1 MIRTLT
7 FFTNS
12 GFYEITLPA
21 INNEDY
27 ILAMESAKHPELK
40 GLKLSFEVVHDIWYL
55 LGVSGGE
62 IIDGMR
68 GDKSLYSGNVINILK
83 DGAEIAV
90 MFQESAEAFRD
101 LAKLV
106 LSDRRMVSIGRDKSC
121 DIVLDYKNMVSSHHA
136 LLIFNDGSWYIK
148 DASTNGTFVNDK
160 KLTEEKKLHRGDII
174 VIIGIRMMFLGNY
187 LAVDIGSKTYT
198 VKLNGMKILNEK
210 NFQTKVRKLYTKDDK
225 LFHRS
230 PRRLFPMK
238 KKVFDIDN
246 PPEKEPENTASVL
259 WQIGP
264 SMTMVIPMMFGTM
277 MANSSNSGMVSSGMI
292 MAIASAGLGVFWGVA
307 NYNKAKN
314 DRVYKEKRRI
324 TSYTEY
330 LEEKGQEIAEDYKQR
345 REALERIYN
354 PAHFYLENFTED
366 TLWTRNPAH
375 EDFMYYRLGIGSMPS
390 LAEINVTKQGFRVE
404 KDPWQG
410 QGEVIKKTF
419 EELKQVPI
427 GVNLMDYSII
437 GVVSEKKSAAMDI
450 LRLLAA
456 QIAYNNC
463 YTDMRIA
470 AVFNGNIEE
479 EATSLEVLKWL
490 PHCWSPDKH
499 TRYIAG
505 DREEAREVFFELTQ
519 VLRDRFSTDDNNSKE
534 QNFLPHYV
542 LFLTEQEYLEGE
554 IIKGYIEN
562 EKNVGLHT
570 VIVAESITDLPNTVD
585 FVIQN
590 DEEFCGFY
598 SLLADFEDR
607 IKLSPDYIAARHLE
621 KITRRIAHYRVKENS
636 VSAGL
641 PSGIEFVEMY
651 GVHSLTELGVK
662 NRWIKNRPYESMGAL
677 VGVKDGGK
685 PCFLDI
691 HEKYHGPHGLVAGTT
706 GSGKSET
713 LQTYLLSLAINFSPD
728 DVAYFIIDYK
738 GGGMANLFDGLPHMV
753 GAISNLS
760 GSQVQRALVSI
771 KSENRRRQR
780 MLNEAG
786 VNNINSYT
794 RLYKEGSISEPMP
807 HLLII
812 VDEFA
817 ELKREEPD
825 FMKQLISVAQVGRS
839 LGVHLILSTQKPAGT
854 VDENIWS
861 NSKFRLCLRVQDVQD
876 SKDML
881 KKPDAAYLTHPG
893 RCYLQ
898 VGQDE
903 VYELFQSGYSG
914 AAYHEEEQSKQ
925 IASMLNLNGRVSLVG
940 NANQRRMAQ
949 EKKRAWA
956 LKIIDLMSAYQKE
969 HEDYSLHS
977 QKEIVEDLQEIFK
990 KEGMAFEKNERNE
1003 NKLFALFK
1011 FLEEHSQESNEEVLC
1026 KYLDK
1031 LEKTGEELPTQQQN
1045 SQLDAVISYLHD
1057 VFVENRYKSPKPLW
1071 MDPLKERIEWRGL
1084 KQSQEEIVTEHKVVP
1099 VTLGLVDHPSNQEQ
1113 FVLEYDLE
1121 SMGNTL
1127 VLGIPGS
1134 GKSTFLQTLLYG
1146 LLAKHNP
1153 SQIQVYGVDF
1163 SSQITACFESFP
1175 HCGGIVF
1182 ENEDEKLERLLH
1194 LLERILDDRKK
1205 LIRGQSF
1212 FDYNKMVN
1220 DKLPVIL
1227 FYIDQYSNF
1236 RNQVSDDT
1244 EEFLVKLSREGVAYG
1259 IYMILSTASLY
1270 SADIASKLSKNFTQ
1284 AYPLEQKDK
1293 FDYTEALGLM
1303 RVETLPEQGVK
1314 GRGLM
1319 RMDDFALEFQVAL
1332 VDEALSDYDRAQ
1344 KIIAEGKERSTLWQ
1358 GIRPAQIPTIPEN
1371 ATFDIFV
1378 EDTQVQKAIEDP
1390 TILPFAYNLRDA
1402 MPHNISLIRSL
1413 GYLISG
1419 KSMTGKTNA
1428 LQMIYRMAAVKKG
1441 NVYYID
1447 IAGNALHLPEYENA
1461 NIISDLDGMYKMCEE
1476 IIPILKERN
1485 KLKKALEGED
1495 YTPEEI
1501 FAHMKD
1507 ETPIFILIDGIQELL
1522 EKLQSATGQYANIR
1536 SLFENFAD
1544 KGRLHKIY
1552 FIMTLNSDQTSQV
1565 LGYRFMELITK
1576 KIDGIHLGGNCIS
1589 QRILN
1594 FDKLS
1599 YQQQNQALKPGY
1611 AYVST
1616 SDEDSAQE
1624 VYVPMARTRKK
1635 GGEKQ

>member
-7 FFTNS
+7 FFTDN
-12 GFYEITLPA
+12 GFQEVTLPA

-27 ILAMESAKHPELK
+27 LLVMESGKRPELK
-40 GLKLSFEVVHDIWYL
+40 GLKLRFEVIHDIWYL
-55 LGVSGGE
+55 LEVSGG
-62 IIDGMR
+62 DLMDAGAL
-68 GDKSLYSGNVINILK
+68 GGALSSANVIHIRKN
-83 DGAEIAV
+83 GAEIAV
-90 MFQESAEAFRD
+90 LFQESAEAFRD
-101 LAKLV
+101 MAKVV
-106 LSDRRMVSIGRDKSC
+106 LSDRKMVSIGRDRNC

-136 LLIFNDGSWYIK
+136 LLRFQEGSWYIK
-148 DASTNGTFVNDK
+148 DASTNGTFVNDR
-160 KLTEEKKLHRGDII
+160 KLTEEKRLHRGDVI

-187 LAVDIGSKTYT
+187 LAVDTESKTYT
-198 VKLNGMKILNEK
+198 VKLNGMKLLHERH
-210 NFQTKVRKLYTKDDK
+210 FQTKGKTLSMRENK

-230 PRRLFPMK
+230 PRKLFPMK

-246 PPEKEPENTASVL
+246 PPEKESENMASVL

-264 SMTMVIPMMFGTM
+264 SMTMIIPMMGGTIL
-277 MANSSNSGMVSSGMI
+277 AGNQNAGMG
-292 MAIASAGLGVFWGVA
+292 SAGLIMTVLSAGLAVAWGMA
-307 NYNKAKN
+307 NYSRANR
-314 DRVYKEKRRI
+314 DRKEKEKKRI
-324 TSYTEY
+324 SSYTEY
-330 LEEKGQEIAEDYKQR
+330 LQEKGGEVEEDYKQR
-345 REALERIYN
+345 RAALERIYS
-354 PAHFYLENFTED
+354 PAHFYLEHFEEG

-410 QGEVIKKTF
+410 RGEAIKKSF
-419 EELKQVPI
+419 EELKEVPI
-427 GVNLMDYSII
+427 GVNLTDYNLI
-437 GVVSEKKSAAMDI
+437 GVVSEKKSFAMDI

-463 YTDMRIA
+463 YTDVKIA
-470 AVFNGNIEE
+470 AVFNGDSEE
-479 EATSLEVLKWL
+479 ESASLEILKWL
-490 PHCWSPDKH
+490 PHCWSPDKR

-505 DREEAREVFFELTQ
+505 DREEAREVFFELSQ
-519 VLRDRFSTDDNNSKE
+519 ALRDRFNTEDNKE
-534 QNFLPHYV
+534 QKFLPHYI
-542 LFLTEQEYLEGE
+542 LFLTQQEYLEGE
-554 IIKGYIEN
+554 LLKGFVES

-570 VIVAESITDLPNTVD
+570 VIVTESVTDLPNSVD

-590 DEEFCGFY
+590 DEEFRGFY

-607 IKLSPDYIAARHLE
+607 IKLTPDYIASRHLE
-621 KITRRIAHYRVKENS
+621 RITRRIAHYRVKENS

-641 PSGIEFVEMY
+641 PSGIEFTAMY
-651 GVHSLTELGVK
+651 GVHSLAELGVK

-677 VGVKDGGK
+677 VGVKDGGR

-760 GSQVQRALVSI
+760 GNQVQRALVSI

-914 AAYHEEEQSKQ
+914 AAYQEEEQSKQ

-940 NANQRRMAQ
+940 NANQRRMAR
-949 EKKRAWA
+949 EKKRTWA
-956 LKIIDLMSAYQKE
+956 LKILELMGTYQKE
-969 HEDYSLHS
+969 HEDFSLHS
-977 QKEIVEDLQEIFK
+977 QKEIIEDLREVLQR
-990 KEGMAFEKNERNE
+990 EGMAFEKNERNE
-1003 NKLFALFK
+1003 NKLYALFA
-1011 FLEEHSQESNEEVLC
+1011 FLAENSEKSEEEILSMYME
-1026 KYLDK
+1026 K
-1031 LEKTGEELPTQQQN
+1031 LEKSGEELPAEQQR
-1045 SQLDAVISYLHD
+1045 SQLDAVIAHLHE
-1057 VFVENRYKSPKPLW
+1057 VFAANNYKSPKPLW
-1071 MDPLKERIEWRGL
+1071 MDPLKERIEWIGL
-1084 KQSQEEIVTEHKVVP
+1084 KPDQEEAVTEHRVAS
-1099 VTLGLVDHPSNQEQ
+1099 VTLGLVDHPRNQEQ

-1127 VLGIPGS
+1127 ILGLPGS

-1146 LLAKHNP
+1146 LLIKHTP
-1153 SQIQVYGVDF
+1153 AQIQVYGVDF
-1163 SSQITACFESFP
+1163 SSRITACFEGFP

-1182 ENEDEKLERLLH
+1182 ENEDEKLERLFH

-1212 FDYNKMVN
+1212 FDYNKMAVN
-1220 DKLPVIL
+1220 KLPVIL

-1236 RNQVSDDT
+1236 RNQVKDEMED
-1244 EEFLVKLSREGVAYG
+1244 FLVKLSREGAAYG
-1259 IYMILSTASLY
+1259 IYLILTTASLY
-1270 SADIASKLSKNFTQ
+1270 SSDISSKLSKNFTQ
-1284 AYPLEQKDK
+1284 IYPLEMKEK
-1293 FDYTEALGLM
+1293 FDYAEALNLM
-1303 RVETLPEQGVK
+1303 RIETLPEQGVK

-1319 RMDDFALEFQVAL
+1319 RMDDFALEFQIAL
-1332 VDEALSDYDRAQ
+1332 VEESLSDFDRAQ
-1344 KIIAEGKERSTLWQ
+1344 KIIALGRDKNTAWQ
-1358 GIRPAQIPTIPEN
+1358 GVRPAPIPTIPEN
-1371 ATFDIFV
+1371 ATFEIFMDNV
-1378 EDTQVQKAIEDP
+1378 QVQKALKDP
-1390 TILPFAYNLRDA
+1390 ALLPFAYNLKDA
-1402 MPHNISLIRSL
+1402 LPHNISLIRSL

-1428 LQMIYRMAAVKKG
+1428 LQLIYRMAAAKKG
-1441 NVYYID
+1441 DVYYID
-1447 IAGNALHLPEYENA
+1447 FTGGTLHLTEYENA
-1461 NIISDLDGMYKMCEE
+1461 HVIRDLDEMYQMCEA
-1476 IIPILKERN
+1476 IIPILKSRN
-1485 KLKKALEGED
+1485 QTKKALEAED
-1495 YTPEEI
+1495 YTAEEI
-1501 FAHMKD
+1501 FAQMQN
-1507 ETPIFILIDGIQELL
+1507 ETPIFILIDGLREFL
-1522 EKLQSATGQYANIR
+1522 EKLQSATDKYANIR

-1544 KGRLHKIY
+1544 KGRLHKLY

-1565 LGYRFMELITK
+1565 VGYRFIDLLTK
-1576 KIDGIHLGGNCIS
+1576 QIEGIHLGGNCIS

-1594 FDKLS
+1594 FDRLS

-1611 AYVST
+1611 AFVST
-1616 SDEDSAQE
+1616 LDENGASE
-1624 VYVPMARTRKK
+1624 VYVPLARSRKK
-1635 GGEKQ
+1635 GENK

>member
-27 ILAMESAKHPELK
+27 LLSMESEKHPELK
-40 GLKLSFEVVHDIWYL
+40 GLKLRFEVVHDIWYL
-55 LGVSGGE
+55 LEVLKGE
-62 IIDGMR
+62 LIDGER
-68 GDKSLYSGNVINILK
+68 EDKSLLPGDVINIEK
-83 DGAEIAV
+83 DGKEIAV

-106 LSDRRMVSIGRDKSC
+106 LSDRRMVSIGRDKGC

-136 LLIFNDGSWYIK
+136 LLKFQDGSWYIK

-160 KLTEEKKLHRGDII
+160 KLIEEKKLHRGDII
-174 VIIGIRMMFLGNY
+174 AIIGIRMMFLGNY
-187 LAVDIGSKTYT
+187 LAIDIGSKTYT
-198 VKLNGMKILNEK
+198 VRLNGMKILNDS
-210 NFQTKVRKLYTKDDK
+210 NFQEKANSLYVGADK

-277 MANSSNSGMVSSGMI
+277 MSNSPNAGMGTSGMI
-292 MAIASAGLGVFWGVA
+292 MAIASAGIGVFWGVA

-314 DRVYKEKRRI
+314 DRLIKEKKRI
-324 TSYTEY
+324 ASYTEY
-330 LEEKGQEIAEDYKQR
+330 LQEKGLEIETDYKQR
-345 REALERIYN
+345 RLALERIYN
-354 PAHFYLENFTED
+354 PAHFYLENFAED

-375 EDFMYYRLGIGSMPS
+375 KDFMYYRLGIGSMPS

-410 QGEVIKKTF
+410 RGEAIKKSF
-419 EELKQVPI
+419 EELKEVPI

-437 GVVSEKKSAAMDI
+437 GVVSKKKSAAMGI

-470 AVFNGNIEE
+470 AVFNGGIEE
-479 EATSLEVLKWL
+479 EATSLEALKWL
-490 PHCWSPDKH
+490 PHCWSPDKR

-519 VLRDRFSTDDNNSKE
+519 VLRDRFNNDDNQE

-554 IIKGYIEN
+554 IIKGFIEN

-570 VIVAESITDLPNTVD
+570 VIVAESVTDLPNAVD

-598 SLLADFEDR
+598 SLLADFGDR
-607 IKLSPDYIAARHLE
+607 INLSPDYIAARHLE
-621 KITRRIAHYRVKENS
+621 KITRRIAHYRVKENG
-636 VSAGL
+636 VSSGL

-651 GVHSLTELGVK
+651 GVHSLAELGVK

-677 VGVKDGGK
+677 IGVKDGGK
-685 PCFLDI
+685 PCYLDI

-794 RLYKEGSISEPMP
+794 RLYKEGNLLEPMP

-914 AAYHEEEQSKQ
+914 APFHEEEQSKQ
-925 IASMLNLNGRVSLVG
+925 IASMINLNGRVSLIG
-940 NANQRRMAQ
+940 NANQRRMAL
-949 EKKRAWA
+949 EKKRVWA
-956 LKIIDLMSAYQKE
+956 LKIIDLMSVYQRE
-969 HEDYSLHS
+969 HESDTLHS
-977 QKEIVEDLQEIFK
+977 QKEIVEDLQDILQREGIFI
-990 KEGMAFEKNERNE
+990 EKNERNE
-1003 NKLFALFK
+1003 NKLYSLFN
-1011 FLEEHSQESNEEVLC
+1011 FLVEHSQETNNEILC
-1026 KYLDK
+1026 KYMEK
-1031 LEKTGEELPTQQQN
+1031 LEKIGEELPAQKEN
-1045 SQLDAVISYLHD
+1045 SQLDAVISHLHD

-1071 MDPLKERIEWRGL
+1071 MNPLRERIEWRGL
-1084 KQSQEEIVTEHKVVP
+1084 KPNQEETVLEHRIVP
-1099 VTLGLVDHPSNQEQ
+1099 VALGMVDYPSNQEQ

-1146 LLAKHNP
+1146 LLTKHNP
-1153 SQIQVYGVDF
+1153 SQIQVYGIDF

-1182 ENEDEKLERLLH
+1182 ENEDEKLARLLH
-1194 LLERILDDRKK
+1194 LLERILEDRKK
-1205 LIRGQSF
+1205 HIRGQSF
-1212 FDYNKMVN
+1212 FDYNKMVSN
-1220 DKLPVIL
+1220 KLPVIL

-1236 RNQVSDDT
+1236 RNQVNDET

-1270 SADIASKLSKNFTQ
+1270 SSDIASKLSKNFTQ
-1284 AYPLEQKDK
+1284 AYPLEQKEK
-1293 FDYTEALGLM
+1293 FDYTEALNLM
-1303 RVETLPEQGVK
+1303 RIDTLPEQGIK

-1319 RMDDFALEFQVAL
+1319 RMDDLALEFQIAL
-1332 VDEALSDYDRAQ
+1332 IDEALSDYDRAQ
-1344 KIIAEGKERSTLWQ
+1344 KIMSEGREKSTSWQ
-1358 GIRPAQIPTIPEN
+1358 GTRPIPIPVIPEN

-1378 EDTQVQKAIEDP
+1378 EDTQVQKAIEDS
-1390 TILPFAYNLRDA
+1390 TILPFAYNLKDA
-1402 MPHNISLIRSL
+1402 MPHCFSLISSL

-1428 LQMIYRMAAVKKG
+1428 LQMIYRMAILKKG
-1441 NVYYID
+1441 IIYYID
-1447 IAGNALHLPEYENA
+1447 CTGNTVHLPEYENA
-1461 NIISDLDGMYKMCEE
+1461 HIISDLDGMYKMCEE
-1476 IIPILKERN
+1476 LIPVLKERN
-1485 KLKKALEGED
+1485 KQKKALENED
-1495 YTPEEI
+1495 CSDEEI
-1501 FAHMKD
+1501 FAHMQD

-1522 EKLQSATGQYANIR
+1522 EKLQSATGQYTNIR
-1536 SLFENFAD
+1536 SLLENFAD
-1544 KGRLHKIY
+1544 RGRLHKIY

-1565 LGYRFMELITK
+1565 LGYKFMEIITK
-1576 KIDGIHLGGNCIS
+1576 KISGIHLGGNCIS

-1599 YQQQNQALKPGY
+1599 YQQQNQTLKPGY
-1611 AYVST
+1611 AFVS
-1616 SDEDSAQE
+1616 SSEEDDAQE
-1624 VYVPMARTRKK
+1624 VYVPMARIRKR
-1635 GGEKQ
+1635 GGEKV